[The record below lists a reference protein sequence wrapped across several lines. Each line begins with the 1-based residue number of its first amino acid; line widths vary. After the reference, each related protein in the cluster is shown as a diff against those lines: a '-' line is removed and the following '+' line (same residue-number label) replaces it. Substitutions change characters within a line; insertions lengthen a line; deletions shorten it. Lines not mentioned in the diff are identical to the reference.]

1 MVLEKKTS
9 SACVEKRKTHPES
22 TESSPATD
30 GQDSDSSLVA
40 LVKQGVP
47 WASERLVKR
56 HYSKAHGLAFQMCD
70 GNTEEAQDVTQQ
82 AFLKALHNI
91 RQFKGGATF
100 KTWFYR
106 ILVNT
111 CRDARRRR
119 RRWLGLFARPQFRN
133 KDGEPVS
140 FSADDFPDETTD
152 HDPESSWQKQQ
163 LRRDIQ
169 QSLAKLPEKQ
179 RLVFQLKVLQEL
191 SIPEIAQILSLAP
204 GTVKSHLFRATRN
217 MRMAMADWKE
227 AVL

>member
-1 MVLEKKTS
+1 MVLENEIP
-9 SACVEKRKTHPES
+9 SACGEKIETHQES
-22 TESSPATD
+22 RDSAERD
-30 GQDSDSSLVA
+30 GEHTDSSLVA
-40 LVKQGVP
+40 RVKQGVP

-56 HYSKAHGLAFQMCD
+56 HYAKARGLAFQMCD
-70 GNTEEAQDVTQQ
+70 GNADEAQDVTQQ
-82 AFLKALHNI
+82 AFLKALRNI
-91 RQFKGGATF
+91 HGFKGNASF

-119 RRWLGLFARPQFRN
+119 RRWLGLFTLPQFKN
-133 KDGEPVS
+133 KDGESVS
-140 FSADDFPDETTD
+140 FSADDFPDETQG
-152 HDPESSWQKQQ
+152 HDPELSWQKKQ

-169 QSLAKLPEKQ
+169 QALTKLPEKQ

-191 SIPEIAQILSLAP
+191 SIPEIAQILALAP

-217 MRMAMADWKE
+217 MRKAMAGWKE